1 MLRIGTAAGD
11 GQDLANDACEKRP
24 LPPPRAAFRNPS
36 AGRAVCVVSISF
48 HGCHSRHG
56 GVRFGENEDHERV
69 VRLKPL
75 LLGAPVELDT
85 DWGRGVVARRAEGE
99 GDLADES
106 VRLVDRDERVAKPRV
121 QSSHGASQPAAGEA
135 AGGNAP
141 NTRAYGVAFVWLP
154 RARRVDPL
162 HRAIVLALGDLV
174 TQSIGEGAHIALV
187 WDAVVGLLVAGPIR
201 LHYNRLVANRWVA
214 LAQFAVVAVAKVCVS
229 TRRFYATC
237 AHSVCDIADAVLR
250 MCFANPKAVAHAT
263 QAEPM
268 ALSVKEYCRTRTMR
282 SRC

>member
-1 MLRIGTAAGD
+1 MQRTKPPTQATTETASAGPRPSALKQGGELRPPSADAIAPNVTNVRFSRCRGAMLRIGTAAGD

-106 VRLVDRDERVAKPRV
+106 VRLVDRDER
-121 QSSHGASQPAAGEA
+121 
-135 AGGNAP
+135 
-141 NTRAYGVAFVWLP
+141 
-154 RARRVDPL
+154 
-162 HRAIVLALGDLV
+162 
-174 TQSIGEGAHIALV
+174 
-187 WDAVVGLLVAGPIR
+187 
-201 LHYNRLVANRWVA
+201 
-214 LAQFAVVAVAKVCVS
+214 
-229 TRRFYATC
+229 
-237 AHSVCDIADAVLR
+237 
-250 MCFANPKAVAHAT
+250 
-263 QAEPM
+263 
-268 ALSVKEYCRTRTMR
+268 
-282 SRC
+282 